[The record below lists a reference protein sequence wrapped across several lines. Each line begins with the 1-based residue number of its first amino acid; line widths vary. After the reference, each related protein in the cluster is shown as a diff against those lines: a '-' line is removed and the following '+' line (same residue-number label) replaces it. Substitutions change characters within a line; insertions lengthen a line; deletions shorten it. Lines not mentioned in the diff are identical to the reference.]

1 MKHNYAKKK
10 ITFFINS
17 LEVGGTEK
25 HLLQMVKVLKRKY
38 ELNIFAFKSGRL
50 IDLFLKE
57 GVIVNCPKPFQNT
70 FLFFLKFIFNLR
82 TDVYHFFL
90 PKSYIMGGIA
100 TYFSKKKKIMSRR
113 SLNYYHKKYFNI
125 SLFIE
130 KFLHKKM
137 DLILTN
143 SNLAKTQLIN
153 DENVKANKI
162 KLIKNLYKK
171 KNLKKRL
178 RARFNIK
185 DNQVVFAIIANLIPY
200 KGHIDLIKAC
210 ANITD
215 DNWKLLIIG
224 EDRNN
229 YLIKLK
235 EAVKNTNLVDEVI
248 FTGFVNDVE
257 LFLDDIDF
265 VVNVSTEEGSSNSLL
280 QALASGIPIV
290 AYNIDSNKDFVH
302 DNKNGF
308 LIDYGNINELTKH
321 LSKMIKIK
329 TRKQMGKHSKVIFK
343 KMFSYKE
350 LEKDYLLVYDQ
361 LIN

>member
-1 MKHNYAKKK
+1 MKRNYFKKK

-25 HLLQMVKVLKRKY
+25 HLLQIVKVLKSKY
-38 ELNIFAFKSGRL
+38 DLNIFAFKGGRL

-57 GVIVNCPKPFQNT
+57 GVIVTFPKPRQNKL
-70 FLFFLKFIFNLR
+70 LFFFKFIFKSKADL
-82 TDVYHFFL
+82 YHFFL
-90 PKSYIMGGIA
+90 PKSYIIGGIA

-113 SLNYYHKKYFNI
+113 SLNFYHKKYFNI

-130 KFLHKKM
+130 RVLHKKM

-153 DENVKANKI
+153 DEHVKEKKI
-162 KLIKNLYKK
+162 KLIKNLYKEKNIQK
-171 KNLKKRL
+171 KL

-185 DNQVVFAIIANLIPY
+185 DNQVVFAIVANLIPY

-210 ANITD
+210 AKITS

-229 YLIKLK
+229 YLLKLK
-235 EAVKNTNLVDEVI
+235 EAVKKSNLDDEII
-248 FTGFVNDVE
+248 FTGFINNVE
-257 LFLDDIDF
+257 FFLNDIDF

-280 QALASGIPIV
+280 QALAAGIPIV
-290 AYNIDSNKDFVH
+290 AYNIDSNKDFVEN
-302 DNKNGF
+302 NKNGF
-308 LIDYGNINELTKH
+308 LVDYRNINELTKY
-321 LSKMIKIK
+321 LNKMVKLGKRRKMGNYSKF
-329 TRKQMGKHSKVIFK
+329 IFK
-343 KMFSYKE
+343 KMFSYNESK
-350 LEKDYLLVYDQ
+350 KDYLLIYDK